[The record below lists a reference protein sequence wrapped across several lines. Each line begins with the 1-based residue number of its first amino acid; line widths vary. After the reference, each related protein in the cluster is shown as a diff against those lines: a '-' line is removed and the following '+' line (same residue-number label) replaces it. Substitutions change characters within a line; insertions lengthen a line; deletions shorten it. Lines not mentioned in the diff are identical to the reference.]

1 MSRLQQD
8 KTAMEYK
15 HSFKCG
21 NNTYYVTKQDGRFI
35 VSRQGWI
42 EKALV
47 GYARDM
53 AQAMAFIRRDAR
65 SGEIRA
71 A

>member
-21 NNTYYVTKQDGRFI
+21 NNTYYVTNKTA
-35 VSRQGWI
+35 VSSSVG
-42 EKALV
+42 KA
-47 GYARDM
+47 G
-53 AQAMAFIRRDAR
+53 
-65 SGEIRA
+65 
-71 A
+71 